1 MDKLA
6 RQGGIKTALMQ
17 GQRSQ
22 GDGRNMRGDFVKP
35 AILVIS
41 ILAAL
46 PTAALAAPVTV
57 TVHGVASGKGKLYV
71 SLCSK
76 AEFLGRCSISRA
88 VPAKRGK
95 VVVAFPKVLPGDY
108 GFSAFHDENGNGILD
123 RGAFG
128 IPKEGYGFGRNAV
141 GDRGP
146 PKFEATVE
154 KIPAAGRRVE
164 FGLRY

>member
-1 MDKLA
+1 
-6 RQGGIKTALMQ
+6 
-17 GQRSQ
+17 
-22 GDGRNMRGDFVKP
+22 MRP
-35 AILVIS
+35 AIATLS

-46 PTAALAAPVTV
+46 PASASAAPVTV
-57 TVHGVASGKGKLYV
+57 TVSGVASGKGKLFV

-76 AEFLGRCSISRA
+76 AEFLRHCAISRA

-95 VVVAFPKVLPGDY
+95 VAVVFPKVPPGEY
-108 GFSAFHDENGNGILD
+108 GFSAFHDENGNGVLD
-123 RGAFG
+123 RGMFG

-146 PKFEATVE
+146 PKFEATIE
-154 KIPAAGRRVE
+154 KVPAAGRRVE